1 LLSGLSNHPAGPNQI
16 VVPKVSVTRLF
27 IFWAPATGY
36 RWGHAHYCHEDECP
50 NSKQPVNVCFLAP
63 GFDGSAIQ
71 QAGASE
77 QGQSSEK
84 NPIPDAVESLEDF
97 VRSASI
103 VGDNR
108 LKGSKKRKEKEGG
121 PGMCGK

>member
-1 LLSGLSNHPAGPNQI
+1 M
-16 VVPKVSVTRLF
+16 
-27 IFWAPATGY
+27 
-36 RWGHAHYCHEDECP
+36 
-50 NSKQPVNVCFLAP
+50 NVCFLAP

-121 PGMCGK
+121 PGMCGKLDMSVEICQLIRV